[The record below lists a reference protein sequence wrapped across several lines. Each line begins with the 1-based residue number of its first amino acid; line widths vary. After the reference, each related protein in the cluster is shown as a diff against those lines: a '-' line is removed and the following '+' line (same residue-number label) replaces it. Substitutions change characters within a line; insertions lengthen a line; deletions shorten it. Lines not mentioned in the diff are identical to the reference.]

1 MFEILPT
8 TLRIPFMKFKWP
20 MTIISLLLTG
30 MGLYFIATKGFRYG
44 VDFAGGVQL
53 VLAMPK
59 DSSVDAEQ
67 LRKAS
72 EALKFESVFVQ
83 SFGRES
89 DGSREYM
96 MHFPTN
102 LLNETAVTASVR
114 EAVGPAV
121 KAFRFVGMEKAYLT
135 LDQSMP
141 IDALKTSL
149 KKVSF
154 GLVELQDVSVFGRET
169 QNEYQLTF
177 SSMANALAASLTK
190 ELGLSDGQTLKVLRV
205 EFVGAKVGSDLRTS
219 ALLSFL
225 VTMLIIFI
233 YIFIRFDFVYAPGVV
248 LALLHDVIIT
258 AGFFAMTGMEFD
270 LTIVAA
276 LLTLAGYSI
285 NDTIV
290 VYDRI
295 REVAA
300 SMKGKRFS
308 DIIDLALNQTLARTI
323 ITGSTTL
330 LATGAL
336 FLYGGPVIH
345 GFAAAFLIGIV
356 VGTYSSVFVA
366 SPVIL
371 ATQKLLGASQESKV
385 GRAAA

>member
-1 MFEILPT
+1 
-8 TLRIPFMKFKWP
+8 
-20 MTIISLLLTG
+20 
-30 MGLYFIATKGFRYG
+30 
-44 VDFAGGVQL
+44 
-53 VLAMPK
+53 
-59 DSSVDAEQ
+59 
-67 LRKAS
+67 
-72 EALKFESVFVQ
+72 
-83 SFGRES
+83 
-89 DGSREYM
+89 
-96 MHFPTN
+96 
-102 LLNETAVTASVR
+102 
-114 EAVGPAV
+114 
-121 KAFRFVGMEKAYLT
+121 
-135 LDQSMP
+135 
-141 IDALKTSL
+141 
-149 KKVSF
+149 VSF

-190 ELGLSDGQTLKVLRV
+190 ELGLADGQTLKVLRV

-225 VTMLIIFI
+225 VTMLIIFV

-276 LLTLAGYSI
+276 LLTLAGYSV

-371 ATQKLLGASQESKV
+371 ATQKLLGVSQESKV